1 MPESLKREFK
11 YKTKEALFG
20 DVTGKISTFAL
31 LAAENPLGKEIS
43 AEENNKRTKIL
54 KEYCKKLGIQ
64 YVPVEGSFGNIE
76 YSLMLFN
83 LAQKDAEF
91 LAKKFGQLSFFF
103 GKTANVIGTEDRNTS
118 STIAYYATDDSGKT
132 YVLKE
137 KSDRIE
143 DKKDAEDF
151 FSRHGDFKFSINM
164 DIFNEEFTPIKDERN
179 VDNSLTVKGRA
190 IYRGMKY

>member
-1 MPESLKREFK
+1 MKVLKENSSTRLK
-11 YKTKEALFG
+11 KALFG

-31 LAAENPLGKEIS
+31 LTAENPLGKEIS
-43 AEENNKRTKIL
+43 AEENNKRTKRL
-54 KEYCKKLGIQ
+54 KVYCKKLGIQ
-64 YVPVEGSFGNIE
+64 YVPVEGSFGNIKH
-76 YSLMLFN
+76 SLMLFN

-91 LAKKFGQLSFFF
+91 LAKSFDQLSFFF

-164 DIFNEEFTPIKDERN
+164 DIFNEEFVPIKDERSI
-179 VDNSLTVKGRA
+179 DDSLTVKGRA

>member
-1 MPESLKREFK
+1 MKVLKENSSTRLK
-11 YKTKEALFG
+11 KALFG
-20 DVTGKISTFAL
+20 DITGKISTFAL
-31 LAAENPLGKEIS
+31 LTAENPLGKEIS
-43 AEENNKRTKIL
+43 AEENNKRTKRL

-76 YSLMLFN
+76 HSLMLFN

-118 STIAYYATDDSGKT
+118 STIAYYATDDGGKT

-137 KSDRIE
+137 KSDRIKDE
-143 DKKDAEDF
+143 KDAEDF

-164 DIFNEEFTPIKDERN
+164 DIFNEEFVPMKDERSI
-179 VDNSLTVKGRA
+179 DDSLTVKGRA